1 MMLFAFFLIIIGLGF
16 LIFGNYS
23 FASSTESKT
32 SIPSNPS
39 PSPDKQVLNRFKN
52 FSRDRKSKITKE
64 IKKRIFN
71 KKYPEKVIEQEDE
84 LRILKEREINYTHKI
99 ERHENEGK
107 SEEKEN
113 INFEEHGKVNPVPI
127 LEDTTIIHYE
137 ERKNPIFIS
146 GNLYVD
152 FSKEI
157 PLGDRNVKSI
167 EWQEGNF
174 QHFRRMGSTK
184 LFENNG
190 NIEIKNE
197 NVMYRIV
204 ISEIEKIIFYDNSV
218 CILPNNNEA
227 PNLLFFST
235 DINLLKVRLTEE
247 LRVL

>member
-23 FASSTESKT
+23 FASIEKKT
-32 SIPSNPS
+32 SLPPNTPSS
-39 PSPDKQVLNRFKN
+39 PEKHVLNRFKN
-52 FSRDRKSKITKE
+52 FGKDRKSKITKE

-71 KKYPEKVIEQEDE
+71 KKYPEKLIEQEDE
-84 LRILKEREINYTHKI
+84 IRILKEREFNYSHATTLNEIEENSLEKQINYTQ
-99 ERHENEGK
+99 NEK
-107 SEEKEN
+107 KP
-113 INFEEHGKVNPVPI
+113 NPLPI
-127 LEDTTIIHYE
+127 IEDTTSIHYE
-137 ERKNPIFIS
+137 ERKIPIFIT

-157 PLGDRNVKSI
+157 PLGDRNIKSMDWK
-167 EWQEGNF
+167 EVDF
-174 QHFRRMGSTK
+174 QHFRRMGNTK
-184 LFENNG
+184 LYENNG

-204 ISEIEKIIFYDNSV
+204 INEIEKIIFYENSV
-218 CILPNNNEA
+218 CILPNNNDS
-227 PNLLFFST
+227 PNLLFFSG